1 MIIYSENI
9 YTPEGVRK
17 GYIEIEG
24 KIIRNICTDE
34 NELKNKSDQIKDYT
48 DFYIIPGFIDN
59 HVHGWGTGS
68 FWKEGTEEAMYNMK
82 KDLVKVGVTSFL
94 GTTGADSL
102 EKITDTLKE
111 AKKVIDREREQI
123 TGAEMTGI
131 HLEGPFIGKEYKGM
145 QKEEYCIN
153 PDIDI
158 LKEFLNIM
166 GEENIKLMTLAPEL
180 DGSQEMIKFCNEK
193 SIVVQAGH
201 TSATFEDMKKAVQA
215 GLKGVT
221 HTYSGMRGF
230 HHRELGVVGAVMYF
244 EELYAEFAKQTG
256 LTVKPEA
263 FDIMY
268 RLKGV
273 DKMLLTTDTVGLS
286 RGDKEFYHYIR
297 KAKFIPEG
305 DKIKV
310 LYDDGHEEV
319 KDRTDYENIKD
330 LELGFLGSVQNI
342 LKRGKYSL
350 EEIVKMASYNP
361 AEYIGIN
368 DRKGSL
374 ESGKDAD
381 ILVLDKNYDL
391 ICTVCR
397 GKIEFEK

>member
-9 YTPEGVRK
+9 YTPKGVKK
-17 GYIEIEG
+17 GYIEIED
-24 KIIRNICTDE
+24 KIITNICTDK
-34 NELKNKSDQIKDYT
+34 NELKNKDEEITDYT
-48 DFYIIPGFIDN
+48 DYYIIPGFIDN

-68 FWKEGTEEAMYNMK
+68 FWKEGTQEAMYNMK
-82 KDLVKVGVTSFL
+82 KDLVKAGVTSFL

-102 EKITDTLKE
+102 KKISDTLKE
-111 AKKVIDREREQI
+111 AKKVIDKENEQI
-123 TGAEMTGI
+123 IGAEMTGI

-158 LKEFLNIM
+158 LKEFLNIT
-166 GEENIKLMTLAPEL
+166 GEENVKLMTLAPEL
-180 DGSQEMIKFCNEK
+180 NGSEEMIKFCNEK
-193 SIVVQAGH
+193 NIVVQAGH

-215 GLKGVT
+215 GIKGVT

-244 EELYAEFAKQTG
+244 DELYAEFAKQTG

-286 RGDKEFYHYIR
+286 RGDKGFYH
-297 KAKFIPEG
+297 
-305 DKIKV
+305 
-310 LYDDGHEEV
+310 
-319 KDRTDYENIKD
+319 
-330 LELGFLGSVQNI
+330 
-342 LKRGKYSL
+342 
-350 EEIVKMASYNP
+350 
-361 AEYIGIN
+361 
-368 DRKGSL
+368 
-374 ESGKDAD
+374 
-381 ILVLDKNYDL
+381 
-391 ICTVCR
+391 
-397 GKIEFEK
+397 

>member
-34 NELKNKSDQIKDYT
+34 NELKNKSNQIKDYT

-111 AKKVIDREREQI
+111 ARKVIDREKEQI

-158 LKEFLNIM
+158 LKEIILLKNDMLIFTDKL
-166 GEENIKLMTLAPEL
+166 EENLASAIKIEDLYQRAR
-180 DGSQEMIKFCNEK
+180 FYANE
-193 SIVVQAGH
+193 
-201 TSATFEDMKKAVQA
+201 
-215 GLKGVT
+215 
-221 HTYSGMRGF
+221 
-230 HHRELGVVGAVMYF
+230 
-244 EELYAEFAKQTG
+244 
-256 LTVKPEA
+256 VKPTLEKL
-263 FDIMY
+263 
-268 RLKGV
+268 REKV
-273 DKMLLTTDTVGLS
+273 DK
-286 RGDKEFYHYIR
+286 
-297 KAKFIPEG
+297 
-305 DKIKV
+305 
-310 LYDDGHEEV
+310 
-319 KDRTDYENIKD
+319 
-330 LELGFLGSVQNI
+330 
-342 LKRGKYSL
+342 L
-350 EEIVKMASYNP
+350 EEKIATDAWPIPSY
-361 AEYIGIN
+361 
-368 DRKGSL
+368 
-374 ESGKDAD
+374 
-381 ILVLDKNYDL
+381 YDL
-391 ICTVCR
+391 L
-397 GKIEFEK
+397 FNL